1 MMKRMTGKVN
11 HFLFLF
17 TCLNRF
23 CLGVWGN
30 TGLILIRHSVFT
42 LGPTQAGVIKEER
55 ILVT

>member
-42 LGPTQAGVIKEER
+42 LGPTQAGVIIKEE
-55 ILVT
+55 